1 MTSSRSDWPAY
12 SIWLIYGSILPRY
25 SRTHDSGA
33 PFIPT
38 TVVFMTEALKYVLC
52 LGLLL
57 ATTRGSLA
65 AAAAL
70 FTEEV
75 LLKPR
80 QEY

>member
-1 MTSSRSDWPAY
+1 
-12 SIWLIYGSILPRY
+12 
-25 SRTHDSGA
+25 
-33 PFIPT
+33 
-38 TVVFMTEALKYVLC
+38 MTEALKYVLC

>member
-1 MTSSRSDWPAY
+1 
-12 SIWLIYGSILPRY
+12 
-25 SRTHDSGA
+25 
-33 PFIPT
+33 
-38 TVVFMTEALKYVLC
+38 MTEALKYVLC

-57 ATTRGSLA
+57 ATTRGSVA

-80 QEY
+80 QEYTIVNVITLQVTAKVNDVRTFSFVASIFCGYFA